1 MARRPLISPYL
12 CWATSGPN
20 HVVLAGR
27 ALYVPKQQLP
37 AVASGQPRSV
47 AMAPDP
53 RQRRIAASPTLL
65 PKLAVAW
72 WLWSV
77 LGPHGVGNRWS
88 SAGTS
93 GQRRQISIA
102 GQRASIVS
110 TSARRNSPAL
120 GSNPTSSASA
130 TSMVKTLPALPDGR
144 S

>member
-1 MARRPLISPYL
+1 MLSLPAVP
-12 CWATSGPN
+12 CTC
-20 HVVLAGR
+20 
-27 ALYVPKQQLP
+27 PKQQFP

-72 WLWSV
+72 WPWSV

-93 GQRRQISIA
+93 GHTRGVGTA
-102 GQRASIVS
+102 GHRPS
-110 TSARRNSPAL
+110 TVTTWDGEQDWAGFKPLSLRHAIGSPTWEFA
-120 GSNPTSSASA
+120 
-130 TSMVKTLPALPDGR
+130 
-144 S
+144 